1 MKNLA
6 TIFIAAVCV
15 VACSRPSSYEPF
27 MQREK
32 AEYGDTYSF
41 DLDMSDST
49 VVYGL
54 DFYTRLERPSFGV
67 FPSDSIIL
75 DLRWISPSDS
85 IIIDTA
91 YVPVSSPVGSAYYSE
106 DFVSNYSEDLRVYER
121 GKWRLKARIVNDSE
135 EIRGLGV
142 IFKRK

>member
-6 TIFIAAVCV
+6 IIVIAAACAA
-15 VACSRPSSYEPF
+15 ACSRPPSYEPF
-27 MQREK
+27 VQREK

-41 DLDMSDST
+41 ELDLTDST
-49 VVYGL
+49 VTYGL
-54 DFYTRLERPSFGV
+54 DFYTRLERPAFGE

-85 IIIDTA
+85 ILIDTA
-91 YVPVSSPVGSAYYSE
+91 YVRVSSPVGSAYYSE
-106 DFVSNYSEDLRVYER
+106 DFISPYSESLRLPEH
-121 GKWRLKARIVNDSE
+121 GKWRLKAKVVNDSE

>member
-1 MKNLA
+1 M
-6 TIFIAAVCV
+6 

-41 DLDMSDST
+41 ELDMSDST
-49 VVYGL
+49 VTYGL
-54 DFYTRLERPSFGV
+54 DFYTRLERPSFGE

-85 IIIDTA
+85 ILIDTA
-91 YVPVSSPVGSAYYSE
+91 FVSVSSPVGSAYYSE
-106 DFVSNYSEDLRVYER
+106 DFVSTYSENLKVPER
-121 GKWRLKARIVNDSE
+121 GKWRLKAKIVNDSE